1 MVKQYLT
8 EVGSLELSG
17 QESEWH
23 DSDGEDLLVVDVFGG
38 PACRSGSTRDSSSSL
53 LCFFFC
59 QYIFYGRV
67 VDI

>member
-1 MVKQYLT
+1 MT
-8 EVGSLELSG
+8 EVGNLELLG
-17 QESEWH
+17 QESEWY
-23 DSDGEDLLVVDVFGG
+23 DLDGEDLLVVDVFGG

-53 LCFFFC
+53 PCFFSC